1 MNFVIIATTDIDSV
15 DFTQTKNTNKDTC
28 ATSRDGTQKIVKYLG
43 DQPPSISAI
52 AGVSQEY
59 TAQEIR
65 SIMNSEEWYVDPITG
80 E

>member
-1 MNFVIIATTDIDSV
+1 MNYVIVPTSEIDSV
-15 DFTQTKNTNKDTC
+15 DFAKTKNTNKDTC

-43 DQPPSISAI
+43 DQPPSIGAI

-65 SIMNSEEWYVDPITG
+65 SIMNSAEWYVDPITG